1 MASHGNSQSP
11 AAKLGPIY
19 RAIWES
25 DNRVEGFRPAA
36 LSPETTGDPRWQG
49 MLETVR
55 SHRRDKTLRDANGKL
70 SQAVLDELAWAGY
83 FGQAIPTE
91 YGGAGL
97 KFVEFIAR
105 LRQMAALDPTTAG
118 VLGIHSCIGAAGQL
132 VNFGSAEQKARWLPE
147 LASGKRI
154 GCFAI
159 TEPAAGSDLTALRT
173 KFERRDGRWLVSG
186 EKVFITNAEHSRLC
200 ALVGLRDEKP
210 VMAIVEL
217 PASDTAEFL
226 VVRYGLHALRHTWN
240 NGLRF
245 QNYSLTDD
253 AFLSGDARDG
263 VAMAYHGLNRGRTAL
278 CANAGGSLRIV
289 LAATIPWVLKRKT
302 YGKSLAEREL
312 VRKRLARLAAL
323 IVGCDAVSHWSASC
337 ITAGIAG
344 ELEGVVAKSFGADAL
359 AEGAIDI
366 GLRTHGGRSFLH
378 GHWIGDHLPDY
389 FAPSIY
395 EGERDILAL
404 AFFRTL
410 AKDHAR
416 QFFEPITRRVSES
429 KEKNFAWTNPV
440 ALWSLRDVL
449 LPYGKWLAQRSWE
462 WLIPKATG
470 VRQEPWTTLVVQSL
484 QGLHGEG
491 LKLSRLVRKH
501 GARLAERQCSL
512 VDWSIRIQ
520 RYTTAVVA
528 ALHGQASQ
536 SEIVRKAAEVLAWDA
551 LREASGKRAS
561 DSDFRR
567 YNQLGEKL
575 CDGGWQELAEP
586 FDAEILFPYDQT

>member
-1 MASHGNSQSP
+1 MASRAAPQSP

-19 RAIWES
+19 KAIWES
-25 DNRVEGFRPAA
+25 DNRVDGFRPSALAA
-36 LSPETTGDPRWQG
+36 EVTSDPRWQA

-55 SHRRDKTLRDANGKL
+55 SHRRNKTLRDANGKL
-70 SQAVLDELAWAGY
+70 SQTVLDELAAGGY
-83 FGQAIPTE
+83 FGQAIPAE
-91 YGGAGL
+91 HGGVGL

-105 LRQMAALDPTTAG
+105 LRQMASLDPTTAG
-118 VLGIHSCIGAAGQL
+118 VLAVHSCIGAAGQL
-132 VNFGSAEQKARWLPE
+132 INFGNSEQKARWLPE

-159 TEPAAGSDLTALRT
+159 TEAGAGSDLTALRT
-173 KFERRDGRWLVSG
+173 KFEQRDGKWSVSG
-186 EKVFITNAEHSRLC
+186 EKIFITNAEHSRLC
-200 ALVGLRDEKP
+200 ALVGLRDGKSS
-210 VMAIVEL
+210 MAIVEL
-217 PASDTAEFL
+217 PTSDTAEFQ

-245 QNYSLTDD
+245 QEFAIPDN
-253 AFLSGDARDG
+253 AFLSADARDG

-289 LAATIPWVLKRKT
+289 LAATIPWVLKRRT

-323 IVGCDAVSHWSASC
+323 IVGCDAISHWSASC

-416 QFFEPITRRVSES
+416 EFFEPITRRAAEGKDQKFS
-429 KEKNFAWTNPV
+429 WTNPS

-449 LPYGKWLAQRSWE
+449 LPYGKWLARRTWE
-462 WLIPKATG
+462 WLVPKPIGIHDA
-470 VRQEPWTTLVVQSL
+470 PWTTLVVQGL

-491 LKLSRLVRKH
+491 LKLSALLRKH
-501 GARLAERQCSL
+501 GARLADRQCSL
-512 VDWSIRIQ
+512 VDWSIRVQ

-536 SEIVRKAAEVLAWDA
+536 SEIVRRAAEVLAFDA
-551 LREASGKRAS
+551 LREASGKRPT

-567 YNQLGEKL
+567 YNQLGQKL

-586 FDAEILFPYDQT
+586 FDAELLFPYEEL